1 MTSLRGG
8 VKLTLMK
15 KLSLYIFL
23 VLMVFSNAS
32 AETKYVGTK
41 FTIEGMSLGDSLLDY
56 FSEEKINSNLRDFY
70 KDKRFS
76 VTLIE
81 DLKSHEFYDYVQIHF
96 KTNDNKYIIHAIDGM
111 IDINYNACLK
121 RQKKTDKD
129 LTNTFKNAEREGP
142 VTYKHDYDDTGKSKV
157 ASIFY
162 RFKSGDRAEVS
173 CYDFAEHIKFPD
185 GFNVA
190 ISTKEIIEWLN
201 TKESEY

>member
-1 MTSLRGG
+1 
-8 VKLTLMK
+8 MK
-15 KLSLYIFL
+15 KLSLYVFL

-81 DLKSHEFYDYVQIHF
+81 DLKSNEFYEYVQIHF

-111 IDINYNACLK
+111 IDINYNVCLK

-129 LTNTFKNAEREGP
+129 LTNTFKNAEREDP
-142 VTYKHDYDDTGKSKV
+142 ITYKHSHDETGKSKV
-157 ASIFY
+157 TSIFY
-162 RFKSGDRAEVS
+162 RFKSGGRAEVS
-173 CYDFAEHIKFPD
+173 CYGFAEHMKYPD
-185 GFNVA
+185 GLNVA
-190 ISTKEIIEWLN
+190 ISTKEFIEWLN
-201 TKESEY
+201 TKEPEN